1 MDYFFFTSYEKE
13 EIENICDSKLPNFQ
27 VNLTNSNFNKLGN
40 SCFLHDL
47 LNLLKFEIVEFTW
60 KNVEIML
67 ENAFRCGKMSL
78 NVEKDQKNIILT
90 LQWTW

>member
-47 LNLLKFEIVEFTW
+47 LNLLKFEFLKFEFVKFQFVKFT
-60 KNVEIML
+60 
-67 ENAFRCGKMSL
+67 
-78 NVEKDQKNIILT
+78 
-90 LQWTW
+90 